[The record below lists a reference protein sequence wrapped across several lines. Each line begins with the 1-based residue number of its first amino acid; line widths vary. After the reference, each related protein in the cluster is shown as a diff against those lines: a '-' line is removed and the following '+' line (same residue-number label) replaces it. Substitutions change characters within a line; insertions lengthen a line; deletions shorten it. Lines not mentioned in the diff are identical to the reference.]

1 MAEVRPG
8 NRVDPIT
15 TFPENHKN
23 KERLIMTPPSHYS
36 GPWEC
41 PGPKKILTARNLR
54 SVRPSTPGAWPAMK
68 AGVLLGF
75 APLIAYG
82 VLAGIPGVGVTIALA
97 AATII
102 TVLTGF
108 SDLKKGMILTWASLV
123 LFTGLLIAALV
134 SGSGGILYAHRAP
147 DQRDARC
154 GCNRVH
160 RRRAPF
166 TLPYAREMVDRAV
179 WESPV
184 FIRTNVRITGAWGG
198 VFLINLGLNAITFAR
213 PGPAGNIAQVLTYIV
228 LAAGIIFTIRYPEQ
242 VRKKYGRPPVQ
253 DVR

>member
-1 MAEVRPG
+1 
-8 NRVDPIT
+8 
-15 TFPENHKN
+15 
-23 KERLIMTPPSHYS
+23 
-36 GPWEC
+36 
-41 PGPKKILTARNLR
+41 
-54 SVRPSTPGAWPAMK
+54 MK

-82 VLAGIPGVGVTIALA
+82 VLAGIPGVGVTIALV
-97 AATII
+97 AATVI

-108 SDLKKGMILTWASLV
+108 SDLKKGMILTWASFV
-123 LFTGLLIAALV
+123 LFTGLLIAAVV
-134 SGSGGILYAHRAP
+134 SGNGGILMYTGLLINGTLAVVAIGSIV
-147 DQRDARC
+147 A
-154 GCNRVH
+154 G
-160 RRRAPF
+160 APF